1 MAATIAPARQ
11 GESSR
16 APEVPHD
23 GGVHATFSAGFGH
36 QQGAR
41 HRRAPGA
48 GNRAVRD
55 SRHTHHSTRDLVE
68 RATFSSNPMT
78 SAERLGAGLTPWGA
92 VQEAAW
98 AARKD
103 DPGSA
108 HAA

>member
-1 MAATIAPARQ
+1 
-11 GESSR
+11 
-16 APEVPHD
+16 
-23 GGVHATFSAGFGH
+23 
-36 QQGAR
+36 
-41 HRRAPGA
+41 
-48 GNRAVRD
+48 RAVRD

-108 HAA
+108 HAAGRPHSGTAGSAIKAESPKRAAPLMTLWAVRGLKDRGRVA